1 MAILIELDVAS
12 AVIAVFVHVPIATFD
27 SKCHSEVIACC
38 RNDRQSVKK
47 RACLG
52 AVDEL
57 AARIVAMRIVSGHRF
72 WIALA
77 SGLSAGCLTGALF
90 ARRLSLLRITL
101 SARCPARL
109 NSIESEQ

>member
-1 MAILIELDVAS
+1 MAS
-12 AVIAVFVHVPIATFD
+12 AVIAVFVHVPIANFD

-47 RACLG
+47 SACLG

-77 SGLSAGCLTGALF
+77 SGLSEGGAGRGVMRPQAKLAVHNIICAMPGA
-90 ARRLSLLRITL
+90 
-101 SARCPARL
+101 P
-109 NSIESEQ
+109 